1 MQAVARYVII
11 AAVIATTSL
20 IAVSMTPAFV
30 TAATCH
36 QFDIVI
42 DSQVSS
48 NYGSV
53 QNRVREIAIVRDQG
67 VRNNSFE
74 LLIRYPGDLNGFDV
88 RSGIIELMTNS
99 AFARNPGMASA
110 GFDLGST
117 MHRGNTFAFQL
128 DQGAAF
134 QLPPPNVFVAPGV
147 SESPGGLGGLCYAP
161 GMQQFCQQLKQAPV
175 LQAIYLVPGQG
186 TVQFRF
192 PNKDTIEGAIDI
204 AGFGIDNSNL
214 QAQYQASF
222 RGRRTGEKGC

>member
-1 MQAVARYVII
+1 LKLVTVLLAIVA
-11 AAVIATTSL
+11 
-20 IAVSMTPAFV
+20 SMTTDLAA
-30 TAATCH
+30 AATCH

-53 QNRVREIAIVRDQG
+53 QNRIREIAIVRDQG
-67 VRNNSFE
+67 IRNNNFE
-74 LLIRYPGDLNGFDV
+74 LLIKYPGDLNGFDV
-88 RSGIIELMTNS
+88 RSGVIELMTNS

-117 MHRGNTFAFQL
+117 MDHGNVFAFQL

-134 QLPPPNVFVAPGV
+134 QIPPPNVFTAPGV

-161 GMQQFCQQLKQAPV
+161 GMQQFCQQLQQTPV
-175 LQAIYLVPGQG
+175 LQVIYLVPGQG

-192 PNKDTIEGAIDI
+192 PNKNTIEGEIDI
-204 AGFGIDNSNL
+204 IGFGINNSNL
-214 QAQYQASF
+214 QARYQASF
-222 RGRRTGEKGC
+222 RGRYTGGEAC